1 MGKRTQTL
9 KFHNKPYIISAYAIG
24 GKKEGEGPLRD
35 WFDECLEDDTYGENT
50 WEKSESKMLKTAMM
64 ESMRRA
70 GKTTE
75 DIGAMLSGD
84 LLNQLMS
91 SSFMARD
98 LQIPFLGMYG
108 ACSTMT
114 ESLMLGAVL
123 TDGGYSDNVM
133 VGASSHYC
141 TAERQFRMPLEHGNQ
156 RPPSAQWTA
165 TAAGAMLLSRGI
177 RGGIPDES
185 NLDGSGGQ
193 KRDLNVTA
201 GIEDR
206 DRTARNE
213 ISEVKTAMAET
224 FGSELRIDA
233 AGKVYPQRQ
242 IRIESGTIGKVIDA
256 GVKDSNQMGSAMAPA
271 AVDTILT
278 HLGETGRTL
287 DYYDLVCTGDLGFIG
302 KSIVRDLLED
312 AGVSRRMIADV
323 YDDCGAMIFAPEQ
336 DVHSG
341 GSGCGCSASIFSG
354 YVYRNMKAGNL
365 KRTLIISTGALLST
379 ISPLQ
384 GESIPGI
391 AHAISLEAVDET
403 EAPAGKS
410 KERK

>member
-1 MGKRTQTL
+1 ML
-9 KFHNKPYIISAYAIG
+9 AAENAIG

-50 WEKSESKMLKTAMM
+50 WEKSESKMLKTAMT

-177 RGGIPDES
+177 GKNGQQES
-185 NLDGSGGQ
+185 GQ
-193 KRDLNVTA
+193 VKNT
-201 GIEDR
+201 
-206 DRTARNE
+206 
-213 ISEVKTAMAET
+213 EV
-224 FGSELRIDA
+224 RIDA
-233 AGKVYPQRQ
+233 AGKVCPQHQ

-302 KSIVRDLLED
+302 KSIVRDLLGD

-365 KRTLIISTGALLST
+365 KRALIISTGALLST

-391 AHAISLEAVDET
+391 AHAISLEAVDGT
-403 EAPAGKS
+403 EVPVSNS

>member
-1 MGKRTQTL
+1 MPKKKGDGDMRARKQTL
-9 KFHNKPYIISAYAIG
+9 KFRNRPYIISAYAIG
-24 GKKEGEGPLRD
+24 GKKEGEGPLHD
-35 WFDECLEDDTYGENT
+35 WFDECLSDDTYGENT
-50 WEKSESKMLKTAMM
+50 WEKSESRMLKTAMT
-64 ESMRRA
+64 ECMRRG

-75 DIGAMLSGD
+75 EIGAVLSGD

-133 VGASSHYC
+133 IGASSHYC
-141 TAERQFRMPLEHGNQ
+141 TAERQFRLPLEHGNQ

-177 RGGIPDES
+177 EGNSRAGSGEKERGGTK
-185 NLDGSGGQ
+185 N
-193 KRDLNVTA
+193 A
-201 GIEDR
+201 G
-206 DRTARNE
+206 T
-213 ISEVKTAMAET
+213 
-224 FGSELRIDA
+224 ELRIDD
-233 AGKVYPQRQ
+233 AGNVYAQRQ
-242 IRIESGTIGKVIDA
+242 IRIECGTIGKVIDA

-278 HLGETGRTL
+278 HLEETGRTL
-287 DYYDLVCTGDLGFIG
+287 DHYDLVCTGDLGFIG

-312 AGVSRRMIADV
+312 AGVSRKTIADV
-323 YDDCGAMIFAPEQ
+323 YDDCGAMIYAPEQ
-336 DVHSG
+336 DIHSG
-341 GSGCGCSASIFSG
+341 GSGCGCSASVFAG
-354 YVYRNMKAGNL
+354 YVYRNMKEGKIRRA
-365 KRTLIISTGALLST
+365 LIVSTGAMLST
-379 ISPLQ
+379 ISPFQ

-391 AHAISLEAVDET
+391 AHAISLESVSGMMD
-403 EAPAGKS
+403 
-410 KERK
+410 R

>member
-1 MGKRTQTL
+1 MGTRTQTL

-50 WEKSESKMLKTAMM
+50 WEKSESKMLKTAMT

-75 DIGAMLSGD
+75 NIGAMLSGD

-123 TDGGYSDNVM
+123 TDGGYSNNVM

-177 RGGIPDES
+177 GKNGQQES
-185 NLDGSGGQ
+185 GQ
-193 KRDLNVTA
+193 AKNT
-201 GIEDR
+201 
-206 DRTARNE
+206 
-213 ISEVKTAMAET
+213 EV
-224 FGSELRIDA
+224 RIDA
-233 AGKVYPQRQ
+233 AGKVCPQHQ

-302 KSIVRDLLED
+302 KSIVRDLLGD

-365 KRTLIISTGALLST
+365 KRALIISTGALLST

-391 AHAISLEAVDET
+391 AHAISLEAVDGT
-403 EAPAGKS
+403 EVPVSNS